1 MTTRCLKCPSADRSG
16 RSEGAAAA
24 GGPPRPSTA
33 AATSAALVK
42 PATRRPRRNL
52 REQCR
57 TFMAPPHS
65 VLRTSHGRSTWEAA
79 PELTS
84 RRRTL
89 GFYGAGV
96 AAGDAFTGG
105 EASVDGA
112 G

>member
-24 GGPPRPSTA
+24 GWSPRASRA
-33 AATSAALVK
+33 AATSVALVK

-65 VLRTSHGRSTWEAA
+65 RVADFSRQVNVGGRTGVDVA
-79 PELTS
+79 PGEPLA
-84 RRRTL
+84 
-89 GFYGAGV
+89 FYGAGV
-96 AAGDAFTGG
+96 AAGDALTGG
-105 EASVDGA
+105 DA
-112 G
+112 